1 MKIDPEK
8 VAENFLEL
16 ASEQRIRII
25 ANLLEQNSNL
35 TEMTKKLDATT
46 SEVHR
51 HLNRL
56 LDSGIIVKGL
66 QGSYELSLYGKTLCV
81 QFPSLLFI
89 SENRKFFDDHDFGS
103 LDTKFIQR
111 LGALQNGEKI
121 FGFVRVLEKW
131 KEVHNNAEKYIYNI
145 LTEIP
150 YSEDIIGVITS
161 KLKKG
166 VPVHSIIYEEAVIPN
181 ERKKIFMQKNFQ
193 EYINS
198 NLLNRKMKKDIS
210 VVTLLNEKEACLIFP
225 KSDGK
230 SDMSEMFYSDDPLFH
245 EWCYDYFKDSW
256 DNSRTFRESKL
267 ER

>member
-1 MKIDPEK
+1 MKFDPEK

-25 ANLLEQNSNL
+25 ENLLEKKYNL
-35 TEMTKKLDATT
+35 TQLTKKLDTTT

-66 QGSYELSLYGKTLCV
+66 QNNYELSLYGKTLCV
-81 QFPSLLFI
+81 QIPSLFFI
-89 SENRKFFDDHDFGS
+89 SENKKFFDEHNFGN
-103 LDTKFIQR
+103 LDIKFIQR

-121 FGFVRVLEKW
+121 SGFVRVLEKW
-131 KEVHNNAEKYIYNI
+131 KEVHNNSQEFIYNI
-145 LTEIP
+145 LTEVP
-150 YSEDIIGVITS
+150 YSEDIIESIAS

-166 VPVHSIIYEEAVIPN
+166 VPIHSIIYEKAVIPN
-181 ERKKIFMQKNFQ
+181 ERKKIFKQKNFQ
-193 EYINS
+193 NYIDD
-198 NLLNRKMKKDIS
+198 NLLNRRMKKDIS

-256 DNSRTFRESKL
+256 DKSRTFRESKL